1 MFNSSSRLS
10 DTLISPSKKK
20 FSHLKKSTDFKVPR
34 LNLPE
39 STLANYDSVNFSAS
53 DIKIKDH
60 PIKEVENGTTENPLQ
75 KSLFVE
81 NSSRKII

>member
-20 FSHLKKSTDFKVPR
+20 FSHIKKSDDFKVPR

-39 STLANYDSVNFSAS
+39 SALANYDSVNFSSS
-53 DIKIKDH
+53 DIKVKD
-60 PIKEVENGTTENPLQ
+60 PIMEVENGTTENPLQ